1 MKDNADLEV
10 DIQDWL
16 DEIKQIPPRN
26 PQAAARGRARFLAQ
40 AVSAGEFRR
49 HKGWKSIFRKE
60 RFAMNMLMSI
70 LVIAG
75 MLFGGG
81 VAVNAAQDDLPNE
94 PLYSLKTWSEDVSLK
109 FEDDP
114 EVRIDRLMQLA
125 QLRVQEMTRLV
136 DAGEPVP
143 DQVRLRLEQ
152 HVQQAIQ
159 TCLTVDEPTLDR
171 TLLQIR
177 DRLQSQNRDMDRLQL
192 HTQDQL
198 TLLTQTRTMLRERL
212 RLVEEGLLN
221 HELFRER
228 VRSGFHFGQEEE
240 MTPPLQNGSRQQNS
254 QPTLIPGGPNTDSGG
269 PGPNPGGPNT
279 DPGGPNTDPGGSN
292 TDSGSPNTD
301 PEGPNTDPGGT
312 NAGSGGSNPD
322 SGGPNPDP
330 GGSNSGGGNNGTG
343 STDSGGNGSGGGS
356 GGNKP

>member
-1 MKDNADLEV
+1 
-10 DIQDWL
+10 
-16 DEIKQIPPRN
+16 
-26 PQAAARGRARFLAQ
+26 
-40 AVSAGEFRR
+40 
-49 HKGWKSIFRKE
+49 
-60 RFAMNMLMSI
+60 MNMLLSI

-125 QLRVQEMTRLV
+125 QLRVQEMIRLV
-136 DAGEPVP
+136 DVGEPVP

-152 HVQQAIQ
+152 HLQQAIQ

-177 DRLQSQNRDMDRLQL
+177 DRLRDQDRDMDRLQL

-198 TLLTQTRTMLRERL
+198 PLLTQTRTMLRERL

-221 HELFRER
+221 HEMFRER

-240 MTPPLQNGSRQQNS
+240 MTPPVQNGSGQQNS
-254 QPTLIPGGPNTDSGG
+254 QPTRIPGGPATES
-269 PGPNPGGPNT
+269 GGPNT
-279 DPGGPNTDPGGSN
+279 DPGGPNTDSGGPNTNPGG
-292 TDSGSPNTD
+292 PATD
-301 PEGPNTDPGGT
+301 PGGPNTDPGGP
-312 NAGSGGSNPD
+312 NPD

-330 GGSNSGGGNNGTG
+330 GGPNSGGGNNGSG
-343 STDSGGNGSGGGS
+343 STDTGGNGSGGGS